1 MRKIGWY
8 ARRLRTMQPAEVA
21 WRASRVASTVA
32 RTSARHD
39 SARDSAILASG
50 EHSWPSLLERFHAG
64 TGRPVL
70 LDPARASTV
79 ADAAPDEVAALVRA
93 ADQVLIGRFTFFGYP
108 EATCPDPLDW
118 HLDPLSGARWPAI
131 PSARINHRVTAGDP
145 KWIWELNRL
154 QHLPWLAEAWLFTGE
169 PRYAEGALDQLDS
182 WIAQNPPGVGIAW
195 RGAFEAGIRAIS
207 VAIALQGLR
216 GSAALTPERYRRAVR
231 MLAQSAHRCWN
242 ERSRFSSANNHLV
255 GELAG
260 LATVAILFPELRNAG
275 SWRAPVPCA
284 SWPPRPTARSCPTA
298 QGPSR
303 RSATRSSQRTC
314 CSWSPCCCSARVRS
328 SPRPSGVRCDA
339 VRTTSERWSAR
350 ATRRR
355 GTATTTRASR
365 CDSARSHCGSCATTW
380 LRSPR

>member
-21 WRASRVASTVA
+21 WRASRVASIVA

-93 ADQVLIGRFTFFGYP
+93 ADQVFIGRFTFFGYP
-108 EATCPDPLDW
+108 ETTCPDPLDW

-195 RGAFEAGIRAIS
+195 CGAFEAGIRAIS
-207 VAIALQGLR
+207 VAIALQGPSGLR
-216 GSAALTPERYRRAVR
+216 RPHSGAVPQGR
-231 MLAQSAHRCWN
+231 PH
-242 ERSRFSSANNHLV
+242 
-255 GELAG
+255 AG
-260 LATVAILFPELRNAG
+260 AE
-275 SWRAPVPCA
+275 RAPVLERALEVQLCQQ
-284 SWPPRPTARSCPTA
+284 PPGR
-298 QGPSR
+298 
-303 RSATRSSQRTC
+303 
-314 CSWSPCCCSARVRS
+314 
-328 SPRPSGVRCDA
+328 
-339 VRTTSERWSAR
+339 
-350 ATRRR
+350 
-355 GTATTTRASR
+355 
-365 CDSARSHCGSCATTW
+365 
-380 LRSPR
+380 